1 MLLVRKSNFLVF
13 GCMKDCV
20 MENCINMLVFMLFVF
35 IFIYEI
41 VNKIV
46 RVWYE
51 FFISIRKFR

>member
-1 MLLVRKSNFLVF
+1 MYERLRYGKLLL
-13 GCMKDCV
+13 
-20 MENCINMLVFMLFVF
+20 CINMLVFMLFVF